1 MLEYSKK
8 IEIRWADLDPN
19 FHVLHSKYYD
29 FGAFVRMSFLTE
41 HGIGPVFMTE
51 KNFGPIAFREE
62 CVFKKEINFGDELL
76 VNLKL
81 GKCNTDV
88 SRWTMIHEL
97 WKNGDTLTAIITFD
111 GAWIDTRIR
120 KLTTPSEICKT
131 VFELIPKT
139 DNYNQ

>member
-41 HGIGPVFMTE
+41 QGIGPVFMTE

-120 KLTTPSEICKT
+120 KLTTPPEICKT